1 MARLVAARSA
11 WHHED
16 INLHTDL
23 VSKNCVGVAAVDLGG
38 ARGAVL
44 LLVAIVN
51 IGAAERGHGGLCC
64 SGRCLRDGGACRPQG
79 PRMRARGAGDG
90 GSEDG
95 GRSGGA
101 EDGGGVRTGRGS
113 AARLAGGGGE
123 GRGRRR
129 GYRGAGMGRSRI
141 SRGGGAQCRCFGSAA
156 ISGGIRASAEG
167 RSRTLTGAGACIAAL
182 WEQAG
187 AS

>member
-1 MARLVAARSA
+1 MSPTAEEERRRRRRRGYRGRETLGKSHGEATR
-11 WHHED
+11 
-16 INLHTDL
+16 
-23 VSKNCVGVAAVDLGG
+23 NCVGVAAVDLGG

-79 PRMRARGAGDG
+79 PRRRARGAGDG
-90 GSEDG
+90 GAEDG

-113 AARLAGGGGE
+113 AARLADGGGE
-123 GRGRRR
+123 GRGRSVDPVAPGWGGRGSREGEGYGAAASDRR
-129 GYRGAGMGRSRI
+129 RS
-141 SRGGGAQCRCFGSAA
+141 
-156 ISGGIRASAEG
+156 
-167 RSRTLTGAGACIAAL
+167 
-182 WEQAG
+182 QAG
-187 AS
+187 FARAQRVARGH